1 MEYSLGD
8 VVCSVKGR
16 DARKHFIIVKVIDEQ
31 YVLIADGA
39 LHKLAK
45 PKKKKVKHLKSMEC
59 SIEQIAQKL
68 KDETK
73 VFDSEVRN
81 AIESLN
87 LTNKGEE

>member
-16 DARKHFIIVKVIDEQ
+16 DAQKYFIVVKVVDEQ

-39 LHKLAK
+39 HHKLAK
-45 PKKKKVKHLKSMEC
+45 PKKKKLKHLRFMNC
-59 SIEQIAQKL
+59 NIATIAQKL
-68 KDETK
+68 EDEAK

-81 AIESLN
+81 AIESLD

>member
-16 DARKHFIIVKVIDEQ
+16 DAQKHFIVVKVVDEQ

-45 PKKKKVKHLKSMEC
+45 PKKKKVKHLKFMEC

-81 AIESLN
+81 AIESLD

>member
-8 VVCSVKGR
+8 VVCSIKGR
-16 DARKHFIIVKVIDEQ
+16 DAQKCFIVVKIVDEQ

-39 LHKLAK
+39 THKLEK
-45 PKKKKVKHLKSMEC
+45 PKKKKIKHLKFMQC
-59 SIEQIAQKL
+59 CIEHVAQKL

-73 VFDSEVRN
+73 VFNSEVRT

-87 LTNKGEE
+87 LINKGEE

>member
-16 DARKHFIIVKVIDEQ
+16 DAQKYFIVVKVVDEQ

-39 LHKLAK
+39 LHRLAK
-45 PKKKKVKHLKSMEC
+45 PKKKKVKHLKFMQC

-73 VFDSEVRN
+73 VFDSEVRT